1 MYRSHTC
8 GELRITDVNKQVQLS
23 GWVQTSRNFG
33 ELLFLDVRDRYGI
46 TQIVFNNNT
55 NNLLFDRAK
64 RLVVS
69 LSFRQKVW

>member
-8 GELRITDVNKQVQLS
+8 GELRITDVNKKVQLS

-64 RLVVS
+64 RLGREFV
-69 LSFRQKVW
+69 